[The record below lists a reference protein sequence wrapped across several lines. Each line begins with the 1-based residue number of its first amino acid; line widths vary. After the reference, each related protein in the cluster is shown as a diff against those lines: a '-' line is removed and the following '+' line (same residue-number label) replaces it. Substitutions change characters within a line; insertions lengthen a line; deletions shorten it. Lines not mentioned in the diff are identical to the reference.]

1 MKKQSLFNRAVKIT
15 GVSMLTFALYF
26 NIGMDVEIGEFGT
39 FSLKSVTFGDI
50 AFAQE
55 SVEPIESDDQKIA
68 KNCKFTGN
76 MDDSCPD
83 GVYTIARCRE
93 KSVVDT
99 TPSTCGYNP

>member
-55 SVEPIESDDQKIA
+55 SVEPIESDDQKIVNLLEIWMIHA
-68 KNCKFTGN
+68 PTEF
-76 MDDSCPD
+76 
-83 GVYTIARCRE
+83 IQ
-93 KSVVDT
+93 
-99 TPSTCGYNP
+99 

>member
-39 FSLKSVTFGDI
+39 FSLKSVTYGDI

-55 SVEPIESDDQKIA
+55 SVEPIESDDQKIVNLLEIWMIHA
-68 KNCKFTGN
+68 PTEF
-76 MDDSCPD
+76 
-83 GVYTIARCRE
+83 IQ
-93 KSVVDT
+93 
-99 TPSTCGYNP
+99 

>member
-1 MKKQSLFNRAVKIT
+1 VKIT

-55 SVEPIESDDQKIA
+55 SVEPIESDDQKIVNLLEIWMIHA
-68 KNCKFTGN
+68 PTEF
-76 MDDSCPD
+76 
-83 GVYTIARCRE
+83 IQ
-93 KSVVDT
+93 
-99 TPSTCGYNP
+99 